1 MLLSA
6 LAAENFR
13 NLETFRFE
21 PNPRFNLFEGRN
33 GQGKTNLLEAVYML
47 AAFRSPRD
55 AKSQELVRF
64 GEERASIVGEVVRR
78 GVSRTVEVQLTREG
92 KKVVL
97 DGKTVTKLPVSLAH
111 LNAVI
116 FGPDDLELT
125 KAGPEV
131 RRRFL
136 DRATYAVWPEHLL
149 EMRAYHDA
157 LKHRNRLLREHKLAR
172 TSPDE
177 ALISA
182 FESELARRGA
192 QVQARRHLFLEGFRP
207 LFVAAFSAITDG
219 ELSASLSHEVAGLDS
234 VAMSIEALKENY
246 IARYVDKRPGDLRMG
261 YTRHG
266 PHADDLLFT
275 IDDKPTRTYAS
286 QGQHR
291 AFVLALKIAELERI
305 QQALGVFPV
314 FLLDDV
320 SSELDERR
328 NALLMDRLD
337 KGGGQVFITTT
348 DRRWIKVA
356 DAMTWRVERGVL
368 SSQTGQV
375 QASAPTT

>member
-21 PNPRFNLFEGRN
+21 PGPRFNLFEGRN
-33 GQGKTNLLEAVYML
+33 GQGKTNLLEAIYLLSV
-47 AAFRSPRD
+47 FRSPRE
-55 AKSQELVRF
+55 ARSQEMVRF
-64 GEERASIVGEVVRR
+64 GETRASVIGDVVRR
-78 GVSRTVEVQLTREG
+78 GVSRTIEVQLTREG

-97 DGKTVTKLPVSLAH
+97 DGKAVTKLPVSLAH
-111 LNAVI
+111 LNAVL

-125 KAGPEV
+125 KMGPEV
-131 RRRFL
+131 RRKFL
-136 DRATYAVWPEHLL
+136 DRATYAVWPEHLVEL
-149 EMRAYHDA
+149 RAYHEA
-157 LKHRNRLLREHKLAR
+157 LKHRNRLLRESKQTQR
-172 TSPDE
+172 VPDD

-192 QVQARRHLFLEGFRP
+192 SVQVRRHQFLEGFVP
-207 LFVAAFSAITDG
+207 LFAAAFSAITEG
-219 ELSASLSHEVAGLDS
+219 ELSASIAHEVAGLDDAS
-234 VAMSIEALKENY
+234 GPIEVLREGY
-246 IARYVDKRPGDLRMG
+246 IQRYAEKRAGDLRMG
-261 YTRHG
+261 YTRAG
-266 PHADDLLFT
+266 PHADDLLFA
-275 IDDKPTRTYAS
+275 IDGKPTRTFAS

-348 DRRWIKVA
+348 DRRWIRVA
-356 DAMTWRVERGVL
+356 DALTFKVDRGVL
-368 SSQTGQV
+368 SPS
-375 QASAPTT
+375 

>member
-1 MLLSA
+1 MHLSA

-21 PNPRFNLFEGRN
+21 PHPRFNLFEGRN
-33 GQGKTNLLEAVYML
+33 GQGKTNLLEAVYLL

-55 AKSQELVRF
+55 AKGQELVRF
-64 GEERASIVGEVVRR
+64 GEDRASVVGEIVRR
-78 GVSRTVEVQLTREG
+78 GVSRTIEVQLTREG

-97 DGKTVTKLPVSLAH
+97 DGKSVTKLPVSLAH

-125 KAGPEV
+125 KLGPEV

-136 DRATYAVWPEHLL
+136 DRATYAVWPEHLVEL
-149 EMRAYHDA
+149 RAYHDA
-157 LKHRNRLLREHKLAR
+157 LKHRNRLLRESKLAQKV
-172 TSPDE
+172 PDD

-182 FESELARRGA
+182 FEAELARRGA

-207 LFVAAFSAITDG
+207 LFTAAFSAITDG
-219 ELSASLSHEVAGLDS
+219 ELEASIEHEVAGIDS
-234 VAMSIEALKENY
+234 VGDAVDVLRQRY
-246 IARYVDKRPGDLRMG
+246 VDRYVDKRAGDLRMG
-261 YTRHG
+261 YTRSG
-266 PHADDLLFT
+266 PHADDLLFQ
-275 IDDKPTRTYAS
+275 IDGKSTRIYAS

-328 NALLMDRLD
+328 NSLFMDRLD

-356 DAMTWRVERGVL
+356 DAMTWRVERG
-368 SSQTGQV
+368 SIRPS
-375 QASAPTT
+375 